1 VHDLK
6 RYSVSCSILTEG
18 NLTRDPESRITST
31 GSKVVSFDIASNR
44 YYRKD
49 DQQVEEVMYIRME
62 AWGRTADVCEQY
74 LKKGGWVRAV
84 GRLKQDRWVSEDG
97 QPKDRHVIVVEH
109 IEFRNKQTAA
119 QEAAV

>member
-1 VHDLK
+1 M
-6 RYSVSCSILTEG
+6 ILEG